1 MHVWNIEYVGVTK
14 PAAYLAKCKKM
25 TSNYM
30 NFVSIHNSLYT
41 QCIGALIKNKPFF
54 FLNIC

>member
-54 FLNIC
+54 F